1 MNKFHEREIS
11 VSSNSIAKRIEWKE
25 FNSWIKFSKTRLFGF
40 PVANSKQLSSY
51 TDVSLENSNSDTVV
65 IDVGINDLL
74 NDTNEPRIDTLIQN
88 IDSIIKKCCFYG
100 IKFGFISG
108 LVYTT
113 RVKLTILEETHKLFE
128 VFCRNNGVIL
138 IDNGT

>member
-1 MNKFHEREIS
+1 M
-11 VSSNSIAKRIEWKE
+11 
-25 FNSWIKFSKTRLFGF
+25 
-40 PVANSKQLSSY
+40 ANSKQLSSY
-51 TDVSLENSNSDTVV
+51 IDVNPENSNSDTVI

-74 NDTNEPRIDTLIQN
+74 NDTNEPRIGTLIQN

-100 IKFGFISG
+100 IKFSFISG

-113 RVKLTILEETHKLFE
+113 RVKLSILEETHKLFE

-138 IDNGT
+138 IDNGI